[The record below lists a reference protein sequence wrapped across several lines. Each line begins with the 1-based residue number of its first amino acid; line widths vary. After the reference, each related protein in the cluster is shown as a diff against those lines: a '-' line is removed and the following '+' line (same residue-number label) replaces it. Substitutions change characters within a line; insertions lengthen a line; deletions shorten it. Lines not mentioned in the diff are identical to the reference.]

1 MAEGLGLRRILGRSL
16 DRSRPS
22 RRVRPGRSGGD
33 DNWDPAV
40 SDGRERG
47 GYRFGRVAELAVGSF
62 SGWTKMVPRGP
73 LTFFFY
79 FLFPFSFLFS
89 LLFC

>member
-1 MAEGLGLRRILGRSL
+1 VAEGLGLRWISGRSP
-16 DRSRPS
+16 DRPRPS

-47 GYRFGRVAELAVGSF
+47 GYRFRRVVVLAVGSF
-62 SGWTKMVPRGP
+62 LG
-73 LTFFFY
+73 
-79 FLFPFSFLFS
+79 
-89 LLFC
+89 